1 MTAQR
6 AGAALATRP
15 RARGA
20 AAWLP
25 HVACGFCV
33 ALVAE
38 IWLPGQHVREYAT
51 AALLSLAGSIAGTA
65 LARGLFPGYL
75 LKQGGYVL
83 AAIGSLAALLLHS
96 LLAG

>member
-1 MTAQR
+1 M
-6 AGAALATRP
+6 
-15 RARGA
+15 
-20 AAWLP
+20 P

-83 AAIGSLAALLLHS
+83 ASCVACQNEHSGQAAIGKGDQYVPDIAPQ
-96 LLAG
+96 